1 MSLVTE
7 VWMGVRAEVQDAMS
21 QEYGSVLLG
30 ATSKVPI
37 FVSLWL
43 AVALC
48 YQGSHLGAGALTYR
62 CHLGISSLG
71 Y

>member
-21 QEYGSVLLG
+21 QEHGSVLLG

-37 FVSLWL
+37 FVSL
-43 AVALC
+43 
-48 YQGSHLGAGALTYR
+48 
-62 CHLGISSLG
+62 
-71 Y
+71 